1 MIDFYELLGIKRD
14 ATKEEIKNAY
24 RTMVKKYHP
33 DVNKSEE
40 ANKIILSLNE
50 AKEILLDDEKRK
62 EYNELLDGITH
73 SKQFS
78 NNKSETYGTKT
89 QEYKD
94 NYSECYITKW
104 EFFLNYLINGIDSFF
119 KKCIKSVLI
128 FLNFLV
134 FTIIKCICF
143 GLVFLISIASTLVDY
158 LIGLI
163 MFLALLSLFVLAGQ
177 SEPDYIPYIPANI
190 EQFIQFS
197 SIAVIIE
204 MLKLFIVEKSYNL
217 FAIVQNIEDKIFILI
232 LMKFH

>member
-1 MIDFYELLGIKRD
+1 MIDFYELLGIGRK

-33 DVNKSEE
+33 DINKSEE

-62 EYNELLDGITH
+62 EYDELLDGITH

-78 NNKSETYGTKT
+78 KDKSETYNTRT

-94 NYSECYITKW
+94 NYSDLYITKW
-104 EFFLNYLINGIDSFF
+104 EFFLNYLINGLDNVF
-119 KKCIKSVLI
+119 KKCIKSILV

-134 FTIIKCICF
+134 FIVIKGICF

-158 LIGLI
+158 LVGLI
-163 MFLALLSLFVLAGQ
+163 MLIAILSLFIIAGQ
-177 SEPDYIPYIPANI
+177 SEPDYIPFIPANV
-190 EQFIQFS
+190 EQFLEFS
-197 SIAVIIE
+197 VIATVLE

-217 FAIVQNIEDKIFILI
+217 FAIIQNIEDKIFMFI